1 MKLKPEK
8 QRADCSGCAT
18 GSVSAAAKAK
28 GKVFCSVC
36 DDNFKRVIR
45 GDKLQDANAKV
56 FR

>member
-36 DDNFKRVIR
+36 DDNFKRIIR
-45 GDKLQDANAKV
+45 GDKLQDANQKV